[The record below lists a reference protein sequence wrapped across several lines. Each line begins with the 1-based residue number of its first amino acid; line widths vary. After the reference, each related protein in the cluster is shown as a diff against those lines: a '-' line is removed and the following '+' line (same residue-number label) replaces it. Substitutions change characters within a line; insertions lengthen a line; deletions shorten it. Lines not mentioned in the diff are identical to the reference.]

1 MPIEVCQQQMKDM
14 RVKDKKTGKFKTGA
28 AGWTYVPCG
37 KVCDP
42 GQRLCPR
49 HAFLAEVEQKKL
61 ADKDLAEREA
71 AKAQA
76 VASGKR

>member
-1 MPIEVCQQQMKDM
+1 MPSEVCQQPMKDM
-14 RVKDKKTGKFKTGA
+14 RVKDKKTGKWKTGA

-42 GQRLCPR
+42 GKRLCPR
-49 HAFLAEVEQKKL
+49 HNFLAELEQKNAADKAL
-61 ADKDLAEREA
+61 ADREA
-71 AKAQA
+71 AKAQT

>member
-1 MPIEVCQQQMKDM
+1 MSEVCQQQMKDM
-14 RVKDKKTGKFKTGA
+14 RVKDKKTGKWKTGA

-37 KVCDP
+37 KVCNP

-49 HAFLAEVEQKKL
+49 HTFLAAIEQKDL
-61 ADKDLAEREA
+61 ADKDLAAREK
-71 AKAQA
+71 AKAGA